1 MFEVYKEWNRIRR
14 WVRKNYRLRTYRFM
28 TSVENHGWVALEMYP
43 DGDCA
48 LLGGPGH
55 GADDLSYCPPMI
67 VHGMRFWMLD
77 CQERMVEFV
86 MECSTERLNG
96 FAIPKFLDRKSGSR
110 LKTNCPCPWALSM
123 VADKWWR
130 IRELILSNI
139 NLNDIRVQV
148 NRKIPLDLND
158 RCERQVIS
166 DLD

>member
-1 MFEVYKEWNRIRR
+1 
-14 WVRKNYRLRTYRFM
+14 
-28 TSVENHGWVALEMYP
+28 
-43 DGDCA
+43 
-48 LLGGPGH
+48 
-55 GADDLSYCPPMI
+55 
-67 VHGMRFWMLD
+67 
-77 CQERMVEFV
+77 MVEFV

-96 FAIPKFLDRKSGSR
+96 FVIPKFLDRKSGIR
-110 LKTNCPCPWALSM
+110 LKTDCPCPWALSM